1 MKHRKR
7 LLARFSLSLFLSLV
21 SRNSSSNFPPGRI
34 YIYPRACITSGLSPR
49 GDGEKERR
57 SNPFKSSQDHSSNF
71 MLVLVARLFYECA
84 GPRALTGECYS
95 RCISMDTAYYIRIW
109 GEIISF
115 TRIIKLN
122 SNKFL
127 AITDFNC
134 INRYNDEKVI

>member
-1 MKHRKR
+1 
-7 LLARFSLSLFLSLV
+7 
-21 SRNSSSNFPPGRI
+21 
-34 YIYPRACITSGLSPR
+34 
-49 GDGEKERR
+49 
-57 SNPFKSSQDHSSNF
+57 

-84 GPRALTGECYS
+84 GPRVLTGECYS

-115 TRIIKLN
+115 IRSIKLN
-122 SNKFL
+122 SKVL